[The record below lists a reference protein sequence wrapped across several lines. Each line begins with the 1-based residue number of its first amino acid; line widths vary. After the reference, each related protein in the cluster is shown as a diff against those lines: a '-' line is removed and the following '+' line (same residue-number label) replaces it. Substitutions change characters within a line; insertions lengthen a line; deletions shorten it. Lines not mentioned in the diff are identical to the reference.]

1 MSTLADTE
9 ALLQR
14 VNAKAPAGGR
24 VQFVETMPFGSK
36 QQLERY
42 CLANGLSVLLL
53 FDDSAPVVSYHTWYR
68 VGSRHERVGKTGL
81 AHLFEHLMFNETEH
95 LPAGDFD
102 RKMEEAGAE
111 SNASTW
117 LDWTQYNAAVPKDQL
132 PLVVELES
140 ERMAHLVLREPQ
152 VASEKEVVANERRY
166 RVDDDVDGAISEL
179 LWATAFKDHAYR
191 WPTIGWMEDIQAFTT
206 SDCEE
211 FYRTYYSPNNA
222 TVVVV
227 GDFEREALLRHL
239 AMAYGEMPAAV
250 LPIEQVK
257 PEPPQTAERRV
268 EISKPTVSDKLAVGY
283 RCPALGD
290 FDHPALTLLSEVLF
304 GGRASRLVKKL
315 VRELEIASE
324 VRMFVGPFRDPG
336 LMELT
341 ASARDE
347 HRAEELLAVIDEE
360 FARVCSEAVSQAEL
374 DRALARFELGMLSG
388 LETADSKASTIGF
401 YETVLGEPGAA
412 FARLASLRRQTPS
425 DLLRVARRYLV
436 PEARSVILV
445 RPSGDDAGDDVE
457 EAAE

>member
-1 MSTLADTE
+1 
-9 ALLQR
+9 
-14 VNAKAPAGGR
+14 
-24 VQFVETMPFGSK
+24 
-36 QQLERY
+36 
-42 CLANGLSVLLL
+42 
-53 FDDSAPVVSYHTWYR
+53 
-68 VGSRHERVGKTGL
+68 
-81 AHLFEHLMFNETEH
+81 
-95 LPAGDFD
+95 
-102 RKMEEAGAE
+102 
-111 SNASTW
+111 
-117 LDWTQYNAAVPKDQL
+117 
-132 PLVVELES
+132 
-140 ERMAHLVLREPQ
+140 
-152 VASEKEVVANERRY
+152 
-166 RVDDDVDGAISEL
+166 
-179 LWATAFKDHAYR
+179 
-191 WPTIGWMEDIQAFTT
+191 
-206 SDCEE
+206 
-211 FYRTYYSPNNA
+211 
-222 TVVVV
+222 
-227 GDFEREALLRHL
+227 
-239 AMAYGEMPAAV
+239 
-250 LPIEQVK
+250 
-257 PEPPQTAERRV
+257 
-268 EISKPTVSDKLAVGY
+268 VGY

>member
-1 MSTLADTE
+1 M
-9 ALLQR
+9 
-14 VNAKAPAGGR
+14 
-24 VQFVETMPFGSK
+24 
-36 QQLERY
+36 
-42 CLANGLSVLLL
+42 
-53 FDDSAPVVSYHTWYR
+53 FDDSAPVVSYHTWFR

-95 LPAGDFD
+95 LSAGEFD

-166 RVDDDVDGAISEL
+166 RVDDDVEGAISEL
-179 LWATAFKDHAYR
+179 LWATVFKEHAYR

-222 TVVVV
+222 SVVVV
-227 GDFEREALLRHL
+227 GDFEKEALLRHL

-250 LPIEQVK
+250 LPVEQVK
-257 PEPPQTAERRV
+257 PEPPQTAERRIEV
-268 EISKPTVSDKLAVGY
+268 TKPTVTEKLAVGY

-315 VRELEIASE
+315 VRELEIATD

-336 LMELT
+336 LMELS
-341 ASARDE
+341 ASARDQ
-347 HRAEELLAVIDEE
+347 HRAEELLTVIDAELQ
-360 FARVCSEAVSQAEL
+360 RVRDEPVSQAEL

-412 FARLASLRRQTPS
+412 FGRLAALRRQTPS
-425 DLLRVARRYLV
+425 DLLRVARRYFV
-436 PEARSVILV
+436 NEGRSVILV
-445 RPSGDDAGDDVE
+445 RPSEDPVE
-457 EAAE
+457 DQEAAQ